1 MASSDGGINGI
12 EGSIMEILAGGDAEV
27 LCRPCVDCGVRTGSF
42 CDFCEAAD
50 RIPSEEWAEGQ
61 MTPLC
66 TICDGIHDE
75 CHFCRDLPWCTPPT
89 QPFHSQQREQETV
102 QARLPREEVS
112 FVMDGIGGG
121 ARPSPTG
128 CPALPDPGGSAVAHA
143 ADGSPPASFQKDV
156 EPNLSCVFLVMDSF
170 NAAPLPEQFVTLKEG
185 TFALQLGEGPEDW
198 VRVKRLGDA
207 CNLGDGKEGLVPTFV
222 LSPVPVEQY
231 AQARSVLQPVLEEWH
246 KRHCS
251 LCSVW
256 EEAAPQLV
264 LED

>member
-66 TICDGIHDE
+66 TICDRIHDE

-121 ARPSPTG
+121 ARPSSTV
-128 CPALPDPGGSAVAHA
+128 CPALPDQV
-143 ADGSPPASFQKDV
+143 
-156 EPNLSCVFLVMDSF
+156 
-170 NAAPLPEQFVTLKEG
+170 
-185 TFALQLGEGPEDW
+185 GEGLE
-198 VRVKRLGDA
+198 RVGNIKMNTR
-207 CNLGDGKEGLVPTFV
+207 EM
-222 LSPVPVEQY
+222 
-231 AQARSVLQPVLEEWH
+231 R
-246 KRHCS
+246 
-251 LCSVW
+251 
-256 EEAAPQLV
+256 EEARGTKGPK
-264 LED
+264 EDNQK

>member
-1 MASSDGGINGI
+1 
-12 EGSIMEILAGGDAEV
+12 
-27 LCRPCVDCGVRTGSF
+27 
-42 CDFCEAAD
+42 
-50 RIPSEEWAEGQ
+50 
-61 MTPLC
+61 
-66 TICDGIHDE
+66 
-75 CHFCRDLPWCTPPT
+75 
-89 QPFHSQQREQETV
+89 
-102 QARLPREEVS
+102 
-112 FVMDGIGGG
+112 
-121 ARPSPTG
+121 
-128 CPALPDPGGSAVAHA
+128 
-143 ADGSPPASFQKDV
+143 
-156 EPNLSCVFLVMDSF
+156 MDSF